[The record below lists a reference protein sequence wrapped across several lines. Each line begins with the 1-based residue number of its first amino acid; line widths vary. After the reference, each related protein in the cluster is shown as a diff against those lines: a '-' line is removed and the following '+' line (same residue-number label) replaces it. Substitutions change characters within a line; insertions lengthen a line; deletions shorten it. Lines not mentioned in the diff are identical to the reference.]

1 MTERIHSGSDRARRR
16 LVARLV
22 TVGLVSAALVMAGFV
37 GSASAD
43 SPSDPRAE
51 FHEGNVTTCA
61 DVGFPNDTILF
72 VNGANDGAD
81 ANVSGTVSA
90 GGTVLNVTNIGGVTI
105 HAIVVKGGNGY
116 NVYSSIVPNMISPL
130 NNGGQIPAISH
141 WFVCYGPPEPPPP
154 PPPPPPPGP
163 EGGAAAQPG
172 AAVAVVAVPGFTG

>member
-1 MTERIHSGSDRARRR
+1 MSGLDHVKSDRAGRR

-22 TVGLVSAALVMAGFV
+22 TVGLVSAALAMAGFV

-51 FHEGNVTTCA
+51 FHEGNATTCA

-72 VNGANDGAD
+72 VNGANNGAD
-81 ANVSGTVSA
+81 ANVSGTVS
-90 GGTVLNVTNIGGVTI
+90 GNGTILNVTNVGGVDI

-116 NVYSSIVPNMISPL
+116 NVYSTNVPNMISPL

-141 WFVCYGPPEPPPP
+141 WFVCYGPPV

-163 EGGAAAQPG
+163 EAGAAAQPG
-172 AAVAVVAVPGFTG
+172 AAVAVVSVPVFTG